1 MPDRPTFSTALN
13 SDLPRVLGLCAQDRS
28 KVARYVNRSQEEL
41 ITDPMAPEE
50 GWHGGYVHM
59 LFNVPVNNLTATLTT
74 PREIARVDVL
84 DICTRPR
91 FIRNGFYEYLMF
103 GTGHKPQP
111 CNPACGNIAQAFERD
126 NVPTL
131 TDFPTSVPQQIRI
144 YPSNA
149 ADAGKIVQVQ
159 GTDQN
164 GNVVY
169 SIDNITGQA
178 IIGEQVI
185 LKLPFSMALFSYQ
198 NITGLLKDPTVGP
211 VTIFTVDP
219 HSGQQTQLSAM
230 EPGET
235 TAAYRRYLL
244 NGLPCSCCPQS
255 SPSGI
260 VQIDAQCKLDFVPVV
275 NDSDYLTIQSVP
287 ALIAQCQ
294 SIKWSTIDAPQAL
307 QKEAYFHKKAISILC
322 GQIDHFEGKTK
333 TAIGLKIFGSDRI
346 RPQPI

>member
-1 MPDRPTFSTALN
+1 MDRPTFSTALN

-41 ITDPMAPEE
+41 ITDPLAPEE
-50 GWHGGYVHM
+50 GWWGGYVHM
-59 LFNVPVNNLTATLTT
+59 LFNVPVTNFTGSITT
-74 PREIARVDVL
+74 PREIARVDVM

-103 GTGHKPQP
+103 GTGHKPRP
-111 CNPACGNIAQAFERD
+111 CNPVCGGITQAFERD

-131 TDFPTSVPQQIRI
+131 IDFPTTVPQQIRI
-144 YPSNA
+144 YASNA

-169 SIDNITGQA
+169 STDNITGQA
-178 IIGEQVI
+178 LIGEQVI
-185 LKLPFSMALFSYQ
+185 LKLPFAMTAFSYQ
-198 NITGLLKDPTVGP
+198 TITGLLKDPTVGP
-211 VTIFTVDP
+211 VTIFTVDA
-219 HSGQQTQLSAM
+219 SGNQTQLSAM

-235 TAAYRRYLL
+235 TASYRRYFL
-244 NGLPCSCCPQS
+244 NNLPPQCCSTPTGQ
-255 SPSGI
+255 

-275 NDSDYLTIQSVP
+275 NDSDYLIIQSVP

-294 SIKWSTIDAPQAL
+294 SIKWSTIDAAQASA
-307 QKEAYFHKKAISILC
+307 KEAMFHKKAISILC

-333 TAIGLKIFGSDRI
+333 TAISLKIFGSDRL